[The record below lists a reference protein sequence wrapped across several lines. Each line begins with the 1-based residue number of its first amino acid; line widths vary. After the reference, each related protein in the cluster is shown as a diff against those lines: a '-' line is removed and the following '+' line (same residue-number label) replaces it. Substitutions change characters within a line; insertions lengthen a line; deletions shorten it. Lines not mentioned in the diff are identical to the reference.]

1 MIDALLTRENSMKN
15 YLYILSIML
24 FSSALAACSN
34 DTIAISNTVQDKQM
48 IQTEEKIQTINT
60 EGKEKIDILMLKEKS
75 RYQFEVKDGEFMYT
89 VFLFAK
95 DETSK
100 PVGKDQLFKGHYSVY
115 LAEKDAT
122 IAYKQS
128 VLQHMEAFTFQ
139 SSAEQVYPLNI
150 GNKTI
155 IAILQSNEEGQS
167 NPLLLAVNDG
177 EVKIIQSKDVLPT
190 IFGTEIKAIN
200 QKYLQTAHFVKNE
213 GWKFVTWEYDRESMK
228 LIKLDESTGNRRNNK
243 DDNGD
248 YWFKLWSEKKENYFP
263 FLNLE
268 LNSEVIEKAKQGI
281 PLGTPYP
288 IGTNISNI
296 KTADPHYMEEGYF
309 KGTPFVMYPEITY
322 YYNQTSGT
330 VTAVSIPGERVKTT
344 RDEII
349 RLFGIPVKEEGT
361 ENKNEKKLVYLAD
374 KYTIEVFV
382 DINGKVSSLS
392 LRK

>member
-24 FSSALAACSN
+24 FSSTLAACSN

-48 IQTEEKIQTINT
+48 IQTEAKIQAINT
-60 EGKEKIDILMLKEKS
+60 EGKEKKDTLLLKEKS
-75 RYQFEVKDGEFMYT
+75 HYQFEAKDGEFVYT
-89 VFLFAK
+89 VFLFAE
-95 DETSK
+95 DEMSK
-100 PVGKDQLFKGHYSVY
+100 PAGKEQLYKGHYSVY
-115 LAEKDAT
+115 LAEEDST
-122 IAYKQS
+122 IAYKQD
-128 VLQHMEAFTFQ
+128 VLQHMGAFTFQ
-139 SSAEQVYPLNI
+139 FSAEQVYSLNL
-150 GNKTI
+150 GNKTL
-155 IAILQSNEEGQS
+155 IAILQSIEEGQS
-167 NPLLLAVNDG
+167 TPLLLTVNDG
-177 EVKIIQSKDVLPT
+177 EVKIIQSEDVLPT

-200 QKYLQTAHFVKNE
+200 QKYLQTAHFNNE
-213 GWKFVTWEYDRESMK
+213 GWKFATWDFDKEEMK
-228 LIKLDESTGNRRNNK
+228 LVKLDESIGNMRNSK

-248 YWFKLWSEKKENYFP
+248 YWYSLWSEKKENYFP

-296 KTADPHYMEEGYF
+296 KTADPHYMEEGFF

-322 YYNQTSGT
+322 FYNQTSGI

-349 RLFGIPVKEEGT
+349 RLFGNPVREEAV
-361 ENKNEKKLVYLAD
+361 ESKVEKKLVYLAD
-374 KYTIEVFV
+374 KYVIEVFV
-382 DINGKVSSLS
+382 DIEGKVTSLN